1 MILTKNFLQQF
12 EQLDQDIEHL
22 QLVEKDYI
30 LEGTLTHKDNTTTI
44 TVTKKANPERTLLD
58 DFISKI
64 SEDDWAYV
72 TDNFEEVTGQPLS
85 LINSLYEEG
94 QYYKVAQL
102 VKLIIQ
108 HKIEDLQELIS

>member
-1 MILTKNFLQQF
+1 MILTKEFLKQF
-12 EQLDQDIEHL
+12 EQLDQDTEHL
-22 QLVEKDYI
+22 QLKEKDYT
-30 LEGTLTHKDNTTTI
+30 LEGTLVSKDDTVTI
-44 TVTKKANPERTLLD
+44 TITKKVNPERSSLD

-72 TDNFEEVTGQPLS
+72 TDNFEEITGHPLS

-102 VKLIIQ
+102 IKLIIQ
-108 HKIEDLQELIS
+108 SKIDELEQLIS